1 MVKLNETQNEL
12 LRISKEKGF
21 LTDDDFKL
29 HYTSPITIKAN
40 IERFILMKIIDKKDD
55 EGKYKYLGEHD
66 E

>member
-12 LRISKEKGF
+12 LRVSKEKGF

-29 HYTSPITIKAN
+29 RYTSPITIKAN
-40 IERFILMKIIDKKDD
+40 TERFILMKIIDKKDD
-55 EGKYKYLGEHD
+55 EGKYKYLGEQD